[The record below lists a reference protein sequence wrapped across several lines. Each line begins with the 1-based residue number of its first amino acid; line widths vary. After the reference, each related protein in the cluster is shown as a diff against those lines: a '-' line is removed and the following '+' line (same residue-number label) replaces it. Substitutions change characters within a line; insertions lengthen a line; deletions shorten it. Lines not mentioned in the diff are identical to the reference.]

1 MGDAGIQV
9 MSRDLKT
16 FRQVERVG
24 VIYDTLLKTEH
35 DCFPV
40 VDPEQGW
47 WQRSDYMKHDM
58 NMT

>member
-1 MGDAGIQV
+1 MMGDAGVQV

-40 VDPEQGW
+40 VDPEQGRCQ
-47 WQRSDYMKHDM
+47 QRSHE
-58 NMT
+58 T